1 MIKRSLF
8 SALLIASQLSL
19 ADVLAD
25 TNLVI
30 YRTDDGRA
38 LNYRTWVNG
47 DYQGKLDQ
55 GTVLRLSLPAGTH
68 EVKTND
74 ARRSTLQVEVDNASV
89 AYVQVE
95 TSRRNKM
102 DLREVSEEV
111 AANHGVVVDER
122 LALNQ

>member
-102 DLREVSEEV
+102 DLHEVSEEV

>member
-19 ADVLAD
+19 ADVPAD

-74 ARRSTLQVEVDNASV
+74 ARRSTLQVEVDATSV